1 MCTVVLRVDPNGP
14 LPLAYAGNRDE
25 MIDRPWD
32 PPGPWWADLPDVAGG
47 RDRLAGGT
55 WLGVNRHGVVA
66 GVLNRT
72 GSLGPQPGK
81 RSRGELP
88 LLALRHSTAAAAA
101 AAIAT
106 TDAGDWRSYNLVL
119 ADRTGAFFV
128 RGTGA
133 GRPAVLPLGAGVH
146 VIASSDPNDPE
157 HPRVAR
163 HLPRFRA
170 APPPSPDD
178 WDGWRAILA
187 DRSGPADSE
196 INVPPDGTRPGFGT
210 VSAAMLFLPATGA
223 PSFLFAPGPPD
234 RHGFAPVPWPG

>member
-1 MCTVVLRVDPNGP
+1 MCTVVLRFDPAAAV
-14 LPLAYAGNRDE
+14 PLAYAGNRDE
-25 MIDRPWD
+25 MVDRPWD
-32 PPGPWWADLPDVAGG
+32 APGRWWPDQPGIAGG

-55 WLGVNRHGVVA
+55 WLAVNRHGVIA

-88 LLALRHSTAAAAA
+88 LLALRHPTASAAADAVAA
-101 AAIAT
+101 S
-106 TDAGDWRSYNLVL
+106 DAGAWRSYNLVL

-133 GRPAVLPLGAGVH
+133 GRPAVLPLGPGVH
-146 VIASSDPNDPE
+146 VIASTDPNDPD

-163 HLPRFRA
+163 HLPRFLAA
-170 APPPSPDD
+170 APPAPGD

-187 DRSGPADSE
+187 DRSGPVDSE
-196 INVPPDGTRPGFGT
+196 INVPPDGARPGFGT
-210 VSAAMLFLPATGA
+210 VSAAMLFLPADGD

-234 RHGFAPVPWPG
+234 RHGFAAVPWPV